1 MWVDMHLCQHEF
13 NTIISQH
20 QYFPLSETMLLQLAD
35 GTVWQSS
42 NEGFSW
48 KQRTEAETF
57 LGVVMHAY
65 SPDRAYLIT
74 TGRKVYH
81 TTDTGRSWNDI
92 TLPMDPNNLGI
103 QILDFHPT
111 KPDWLIFTGSEG
123 CDSTVSQNCKAV
135 AYYST
140 DHGRRWKKIEEYVR
154 TCAWARDARLK
165 IDEREIICESYKNK
179 KGSQNGG
186 DYNPIELIAGSNWYS
201 KKIKLFDSVVGFA
214 SFSEYLL
221 VAQVSAHTD

>member
-1 MWVDMHLCQHEF
+1 
-13 NTIISQH
+13 
-20 QYFPLSETMLLQLAD
+20 
-35 GTVWQSS
+35 
-42 NEGFSW
+42 
-48 KQRTEAETF
+48 
-57 LGVVMHAY
+57 
-65 SPDRAYLIT
+65 
-74 TGRKVYH
+74 
-81 TTDTGRSWNDI
+81 
-92 TLPMDPNNLGI
+92 MDPNNLGI

-221 VAQVSAHTD
+221 VAQVSARPPGDWRLATDTALNITAQRDGRDFDFASIARRIPFCRGSIPTQHAH